1 MKILATGSLNLS
13 DIPKEK
19 LIKGA
24 KGMYLNYKILINSA
38 PDQFGNNGSIMVDKT
53 LEERAAKVPDIFLG
67 NHKIMWMDEADAGL
81 SERPTS
87 KPQVES
93 KEEDDLPF

>member
-19 LIKGA
+19 LVKGA
-24 KGMYLNYKILINSA
+24 KGMYLNYKLLINSA

-87 KPQVES
+87 KPKVEA

>member
-53 LEERAAKVPDIFLG
+53 AEERAAKVPDIYLG
-67 NHKIMWMDEADAGL
+67 NHKVDEADAGL

>member
-1 MKILATGSLNLS
+1 MKILATGSLNVS

-19 LIKGA
+19 LVKGA
-24 KGMYLNYKILINSA
+24 KGMYLNYKILINST

-53 LEERAAKVPDIFLG
+53 VEERAAKVPDIYLG
-67 NHKIMWMDEADAGL
+67 NHKVMWMDEADGGL

-87 KPQVES
+87 KPKVEA